1 MPSTRRAALVALAPL
16 ALLVL
21 VTGCGPRQEARPRAE
36 PLAEDLRSL
45 LLDPTQDCRLPA
57 ASEQVEALAA
67 AHRALLAGGDP
78 AASLAAADGVLGAE
92 PEATAAA
99 ILRAQALLV
108 GGRGATAAQE
118 LGARRGREPG
128 CLALDSTLARALEAA
143 GDLPAAYASY
153 RDAATRLPAAATR
166 AAELSG
172 RAQEVARSRFD
183 EAMRQ
188 RRLEAADAALSELER
203 WWPRT
208 SSTLEARRALAAAQ
222 GDAEGEL
229 EAVRGLLGFAPG
241 DRGLTLRRGQLE
253 LAVGDARE
261 GLELIEGLAA
271 AAPGDPELAEELERA
286 KFRWRLVNAP
296 ETVRR
301 IAAKPALNRAD
312 LAVLL
317 YWMVPRIRSAKP
329 GTVRIA
335 SDILEHPAQSEIA
348 RVVNLGLMTIDETL
362 HHFAPDAPLR
372 SSEAVAALLRLMDE
386 SGQSSA
392 SCWGGTMRGREALC
406 QAGVDCGILTSGDS
420 CRAALTPSGDETVE
434 MLRRALARMESR

>member
-1 MPSTRRAALVALAPL
+1 MPSPRRAAFVALAL
-16 ALLVL
+16 FVLLVL
-21 VTGCGPRQEARPRAE
+21 AAGCGPRQEARPRAE

-45 LLDPTQDCRLPA
+45 LLDPTRDCRLPA
-57 ASEQVEALAA
+57 ANQQIEALAA

-78 AASLAAADGVLGAE
+78 AASLAAADAVLAAE
-92 PEATAAA
+92 PEATSAAV
-99 ILRAQALLV
+99 LRAQALLL
-108 GGRGATAAQE
+108 GGRGAAAADE

-143 GDLPAAYASY
+143 GELPEAYATY
-153 RDAATRLPAAATR
+153 RDAAARLPAAARR

-172 RAQEVARSRFD
+172 RAQEMARFRFD
-183 EAMRQ
+183 EALRQ
-188 RRLEAADAALSELER
+188 QRVESADAALAELER

-208 SSTLEARRALAAAQ
+208 SSTLEARRALSAAR

-229 EAVRGLLGFAPG
+229 EAVRGLLGFDPG

-253 LAVGDARE
+253 LAVGDARM

-271 AAPGDPELAEELERA
+271 AAPGDLAIAEELERA
-286 KFRWRLVNAP
+286 KFRWRLLNAP
-296 ETVRR
+296 EVVRR

-317 YWMVPRIRSAKP
+317 YWMVPRIRSARP

-335 SDILEHPAQSEIA
+335 SDILEHPAQNEIA

-386 SGQSSA
+386 AGQASAGCSG
-392 SCWGGTMRGREALC
+392 GPVRGREALC
-406 QAGVDCGILTSGDS
+406 QAGVDCGILASGDS

-434 MLRRALARMESR
+434 MLRRALARLESR